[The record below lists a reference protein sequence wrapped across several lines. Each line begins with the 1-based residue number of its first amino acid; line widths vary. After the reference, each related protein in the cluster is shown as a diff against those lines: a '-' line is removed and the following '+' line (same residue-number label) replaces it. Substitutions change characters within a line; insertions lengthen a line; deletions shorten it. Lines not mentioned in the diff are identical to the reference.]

1 METPRDAIARVAGLM
16 FSERGFVATSVRGV
30 AAEAGVDPA
39 LVIRHFGSKEQLFLT
54 TARMDGAF
62 ADVLVPPRRT
72 LGARLVEHVVHGGT
86 ERARGTY
93 AALVWASSSP
103 EVRRRLAELSEREL
117 VQPLAALLSGDDAT
131 LRARMAVAQLDG
143 LRRALWVSRDERL
156 LDSLS
161 EVVQT
166 YGAAVQRILD
176 RA

>member
-1 METPRDAIARVAGLM
+1 METPRDAIARVAETM
-16 FSERGFVATSVRGV
+16 FSERGFVATSVRAI

-62 ADVLVPPRRT
+62 AEVLVPPRRT
-72 LGARLVEHVVHGGT
+72 LGARLVAHIVDGGT
-86 ERARGTY
+86 EQARGTY

-103 EVRRRLAELSEREL
+103 EVRRRLAEWGEREL

-131 LRARMAVAQLDG
+131 LRARLAVAQLDG

-156 LDSLS
+156 LGAPQ
-161 EVVQT
+161 EVVRT
-166 YGAAVQRILD
+166 YGAAVQRTLNG
-176 RA
+176 A